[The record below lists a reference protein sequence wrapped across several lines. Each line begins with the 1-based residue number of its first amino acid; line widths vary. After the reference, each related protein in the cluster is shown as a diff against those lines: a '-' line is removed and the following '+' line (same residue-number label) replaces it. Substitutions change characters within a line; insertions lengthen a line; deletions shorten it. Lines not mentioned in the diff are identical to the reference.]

1 MQNIRKQRIG
11 ENLIYVMVWLV
22 IILVPILSSKML
34 GEEHVDLEAIFTS
47 WRKIAPYLLLFIINN
62 SLLAP
67 KLLQKRR
74 YVLYVL
80 CDLAVITAI
89 FGAVDLYEQ
98 FFPRVLPLDETVIA
112 NRKASFSDLALPW
125 NILLGL
131 FMTGANTMIK
141 MLYQA
146 MRNEQVMEALKHQN
160 LQAEIDY
167 LKYQINP
174 HFFMNTLNKIHALID
189 IDADGAKDAVI
200 ELSKMMRY
208 VLYDSGQRSISLE
221 QDMQFM
227 ENYIQLM
234 RIRYAEELDIRID
247 YPAREAAGIS
257 IPPLLLIVFVEN
269 AFKHG
274 VSGSRASFIH
284 IRVTLADKLVCCTI
298 VNSKRPRSGAH
309 APGIGL
315 KNVRKRLD
323 LIYGGR
329 YALDLTDAADTYTVQ
344 LTIPQLP

>member
-174 HFFMNTLNKIHALID
+174 HF
-189 IDADGAKDAVI
+189 
-200 ELSKMMRY
+200 
-208 VLYDSGQRSISLE
+208 
-221 QDMQFM
+221 
-227 ENYIQLM
+227 
-234 RIRYAEELDIRID
+234 LD
-247 YPAREAAGIS
+247 
-257 IPPLLLIVFVEN
+257 
-269 AFKHG
+269 
-274 VSGSRASFIH
+274 
-284 IRVTLADKLVCCTI
+284 
-298 VNSKRPRSGAH
+298 
-309 APGIGL
+309 
-315 KNVRKRLD
+315 RKS
-323 LIYGGR
+323 
-329 YALDLTDAADTYTVQ
+329 VV
-344 LTIPQLP
+344 

>member
-1 MQNIRKQRIG
+1 
-11 ENLIYVMVWLV
+11 
-22 IILVPILSSKML
+22 
-34 GEEHVDLEAIFTS
+34 
-47 WRKIAPYLLLFIINN
+47 
-62 SLLAP
+62 
-67 KLLQKRR
+67 
-74 YVLYVL
+74 
-80 CDLAVITAI
+80 
-89 FGAVDLYEQ
+89 
-98 FFPRVLPLDETVIA
+98 
-112 NRKASFSDLALPW
+112 
-125 NILLGL
+125 
-131 FMTGANTMIK
+131 
-141 MLYQA
+141 
-146 MRNEQVMEALKHQN
+146 
-160 LQAEIDY
+160 
-167 LKYQINP
+167 
-174 HFFMNTLNKIHALID
+174 MNTLNNIHALID